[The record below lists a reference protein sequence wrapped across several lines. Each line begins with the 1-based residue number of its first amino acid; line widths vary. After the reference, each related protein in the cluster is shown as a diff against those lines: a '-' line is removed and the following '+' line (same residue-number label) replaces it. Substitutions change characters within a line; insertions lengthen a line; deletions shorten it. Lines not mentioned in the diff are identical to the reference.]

1 MESRFGL
8 KFRRPANQL
17 RLTRDNYAVPS
28 MKTRIRS
35 YSWRKKLWLSSNVS
49 LSKDEI
55 AEQVLVVDFINFKES
70 FGDHAHKEVEKY
82 EALLEKSKT
91 VEGANQIIDEKILSL
106 IQEALWLDKG
116 FSYSV
121 SYALRMEDLTQP
133 VDEKELV
140 NTRLLPKTE
149 ISEFMKAVLMLKHA
163 YPIIKKRLSLDQVL
177 QAKYPQDEYE
187 YVEIEKTSSL
197 DYSKH
202 IQLIKNYIDNHKDE
216 IAFSISNYTS
226 ISQLLE
232 VLTQGQIKEL
242 YMDIYSYLLETDD
255 LFLLYLDNYAII
267 HTDDQCEELR
277 QRALANYDIN
287 MQYCSS
293 LNKTAFR
300 ADIKRFL
307 KEHPDFQKVE
317 DLHVYNKR
325 QGVYVMVLGGFCQA
339 YIGISKNIFNRIQQH
354 WLYNQKPLDRLIM
367 GDVET
372 SIMSID
378 SFLPLDTTEIYVKLM
393 PDATDELL
401 SMTEKELVCN
411 SIDQR
416 YLLNRTQGGTGIENL
431 VPRYRE
437 VEADNT

>member
-8 KFRRPANQL
+8 KFRRPADQL
-17 RLTRDNYAVPS
+17 RLTRDNYAVPT

-35 YSWRKKLWLSSNVS
+35 FSWQKQLWFSSNVS
-49 LSKDEI
+49 VSKEEI
-55 AEQVLVVDFINFKES
+55 AEQVLVVDFLNFKTA
-70 FGDHAHKEVEKY
+70 FGNHAHKEVNQY
-82 EALLEKSKT
+82 EALLEKAKT
-91 VEGANQIIDEKILSL
+91 VEGANQIIDEKVLSL

-116 FSYSV
+116 FSHSV
-121 SYALRMEDLTQP
+121 SYALRIEDLTQT
-133 VDEKELV
+133 VVEKELV
-140 NTRLLPKTE
+140 NTRFLLETE
-149 ISEFMKAVLMLKHA
+149 TTEFMKAVSMFKYA
-163 YPIIKKRLSLDQVL
+163 YPIVKSRISLEQVL
-177 QAKYPQDEYE
+177 QAKYPQAEYE
-187 YVEIEKTSSL
+187 FIKAEKKSSL

-202 IQLIKNYIDNHKDE
+202 IQLIKDYIDYHKNE
-216 IAFSISNYTS
+216 IAFSISNYSS

-242 YMDIYSYLLETDD
+242 YTDIYFNLLETDD
-255 LFLLYLDNYAII
+255 LFQLYLDNYAII

-372 SIMSID
+372 SIISID

-416 YLLNRTQGGTGIENL
+416 YLLNRTRGGTGIDNL
-431 VPRYRE
+431 VPRYRG
-437 VEADNT
+437 VESDNT